1 MDEHMKI
8 IIPTIGSRGDVQPYI
23 ALHQTQS
30 PEMRQRAADLGAAIR
45 AEPDG
50 VAEAVRLI
58 EQSDWRR
65 QDVHS

>member
-1 MDEHMKI
+1 MKI

-23 ALHQTQS
+23 ALSQMQS

-58 EQSDWRR
+58 EQSNWRR